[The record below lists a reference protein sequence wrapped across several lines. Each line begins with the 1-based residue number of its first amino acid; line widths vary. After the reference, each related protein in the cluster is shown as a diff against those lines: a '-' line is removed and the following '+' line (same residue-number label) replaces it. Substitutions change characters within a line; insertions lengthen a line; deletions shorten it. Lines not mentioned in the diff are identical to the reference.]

1 MYVVYTHAEDG
12 QMDTHVCFHTGQLHR
27 HPLDPLSPQAL
38 GPLSPPLFILCQ
50 DLLCQPWAWASPRA
64 AINVI
69 DILSISRKKIRVLKI
84 YSTPHKILSY
94 FFFMVGSKIG
104 KINSLKPITL
114 SAECVLEAEGAE
126 LRPQA
131 PCVEECGSS
140 LATGPFS
147 LTLD

>member
-1 MYVVYTHAEDG
+1 MYVVGA
-12 QMDTHVCFHTGQLHR
+12 HVDRHIRGCFHTGQLHR
-27 HPLDPLSPQAL
+27 YHAGPLSPQAL
-38 GPLSPPLFILCQ
+38 GPLSPPLFVLCQ
-50 DLLCQPWAWASPRA
+50 DLLCQQWAWASPHA

-126 LRPQA
+126 LGPRA

-147 LTLD
+147 PTLD